1 VKVTMTVRDRVVK
14 LLHVN
19 FPSLRE
25 AGLEDGD
32 SFLERGVIDSIGMM
46 ELVGL
51 LDSTFGI
58 RVSDDELMPENLDS
72 IASICSFLQRKG
84 VEN

>member
-1 VKVTMTVRDRVVK
+1 
-14 LLHVN
+14 
-19 FPSLRE
+19 
-25 AGLEDGD
+25 
-32 SFLERGVIDSIGMM
+32 MM

-72 IASICSFLQRKG
+72 IASICGFLQRKG
-84 VEN
+84 VEI